1 MTSCVIGGILL
12 SLLNMSIAAEALVE
26 THCAACHSGEGSEGN
41 FRTAHL
47 GSNASK
53 RNIDFWKLG
62 LERIEAG
69 EMPPAEENQLTS
81 EERQQLISFFRKRIY
96 EYFTRNENTLSNP
109 PRRLNNREF
118 KNSVRDVLGI
128 EDAGTH

>member
-1 MTSCVIGGILL
+1 MRSFTNFSRQIAHTSFLHEMTSCDIGGILL
-12 SLLNMSIAAEALVE
+12 SLLNKSIAAEALVE

-69 EMPPAEENQLTS
+69 EMPQLKKT
-81 EERQQLISFFRKRIY
+81 
-96 EYFTRNENTLSNP
+96 N
-109 PRRLNNREF
+109 
-118 KNSVRDVLGI
+118 
-128 EDAGTH
+128 